1 MSPPGAN
8 IQSSAVY
15 SGVPSAPAW
24 QQNSAVPLAADF
36 AVTIPDFHMAASSS
50 EALQLAVDLAFL
62 QYSSIH
68 DGLWP
73 SPASFFLNSHHI

>member
-24 QQNSAVPLAADF
+24 QQNSAAPLAA
-36 AVTIPDFHMAASSS
+36 IPDFHMAATSSAASSS
-50 EALQLAVDLAFL
+50 ETLQFAMDLAFL
-62 QYSSIH
+62 YSLPFTTVSGH
-68 DGLWP
+68 CLP
-73 SPASFFLNSHHI
+73 LFFYSHHI